1 MANLF
6 ESANYPT
13 REPTA
18 LQAGDLWAWKRTDLV
33 TDYPSSAYSLSYIAR
48 REITGEKISI
58 SSTGSTEAYTVSV
71 SSTTT
76 DNYEEGRY
84 HWVAYITRTSD
95 SARIEVD
102 KGVFEVAPNRS
113 TSSADPRSFAQI
125 ALDNIETYLKDPT
138 NLAAAS
144 YSIAG
149 RSLSRW
155 NRADLLT
162 ERERLKGEVTRERRA
177 EQIAKGLGTNATI
190 RVRFTA

>member
-6 ESANYPT
+6 DSANYPT

-48 REITGEKISI
+48 REITGEKIAI
-58 SSTGSTEAYTVSV
+58 STTGSTEGYTVSV

>member
-6 ESANYPT
+6 DSANYPT
-13 REPTA
+13 REPTEV
-18 LQAGDLWAWKRTDLV
+18 QAGDRWAWKRIDLV
-33 TDYPSSAYSLSYIAR
+33 TDYPSSAYSLSYVFR
-48 REITGEKISI
+48 KEITGERIAI
-58 SSTGSTEAYTVSV
+58 ATTGSATEYMVEVASTV
-71 SSTTT
+71 TT
-76 DNYEEGRY
+76 DYEAGTY

-102 KGVFEVAPNRS
+102 YGTITVQPNRS
-113 TSSADPRSFAQI
+113 TDSSDPRSFAQI

-155 NRADLLT
+155 NRDDLLR
-162 ERERLKGEVTRERRA
+162 EREVLKGEVVRERRA
-177 EQIAKGLGTNATI
+177 EQIKKGLGTNATI
-190 RVRFTA
+190 RVRFT

>member
-6 ESANYPT
+6 DSANYPT

-48 REITGEKISI
+48 REITGEKIAI
-58 SSTGSTEAYTVSV
+58 STTGSTEGYTVSV

-76 DNYEEGRY
+76 DNYEAGRY

-138 NLAAAS
+138 NIAAAS

-155 NRADLLT
+155 NRADLYV
-162 ERERLKGEVTRERRA
+162 ERERLKGEVVREQRA
-177 EQIAKGLGTNATI
+177 EQIRKGLGTNATI
-190 RVRFTA
+190 RVRFSA

>member
-6 ESANYPT
+6 DSANYPT

-48 REITGEKISI
+48 REITGEKIAI
-58 SSTGSTEAYTVSV
+58 STTGSTEAYTVSV

-76 DNYEEGRY
+76 DNYEAGRY

-113 TSSADPRSFAQI
+113 TSSTDPRSFAQI

>member
-6 ESANYPT
+6 DSANYPT
-13 REPTA
+13 RDPTA

-48 REITGEKISI
+48 REITGEKIAI
-58 SSTGSTEAYTVSV
+58 STTGSTDGYTVSV

>member
-6 ESANYPT
+6 DSANYPT

-48 REITGEKISI
+48 REITGEKIAI
-58 SSTGSTEAYTVSV
+58 STTGSTESYTVSV

-76 DNYEEGRY
+76 ANYEEGRY

>member
-1 MANLF
+1 
-6 ESANYPT
+6 
-13 REPTA
+13 
-18 LQAGDLWAWKRTDLV
+18 LQSGDRWAWKRTDLV
-33 TDYPSSAYSLSYIAR
+33 TDYPSSAYSLSYIFR
-48 REITGEKISI
+48 REITGERIAISA
-58 SSTGSTEAYTVSV
+58 TGSTDAYTIEVA
-71 SSTTT
+71 STTT
-76 DNYEEGRY
+76 DDYEAGRY

-95 SARIEVD
+95 SARIEID
-102 KGVFEVAPNRS
+102 NGVLEVQPNRS
-113 TSSADPRSFAQI
+113 TNNADPRSFAQI

-155 NRADLLT
+155 NREDLMT
-162 ERERLKGEVTRERRA
+162 ERERMKGEVARERKA

>member
-6 ESANYPT
+6 DSANYPT

-48 REITGEKISI
+48 REITGEKIAI
-58 SSTGSTEAYTVSV
+58 STTGSTDGYTVSV

>member
-18 LQAGDLWAWKRTDLV
+18 LQAGDLWAWTRTDLIL
-33 TDYPSSAYSLSYIAR
+33 DYPPSAYSLSYVAR
-48 REITGEKISI
+48 KEITGERIAISTTG
-58 SSTGSTEAYTVSV
+58 SSTGYTVSV
-71 SSTTT
+71 SSATTAA
-76 DNYEEGRY
+76 YAAGRY

-95 SARIEVD
+95 SARVEVD
-102 KGVFEVAPNRS
+102 QGVFEVEPNRA
-113 TSSADPRSFAQI
+113 TSSDDPRSWAQI
-125 ALDNIETYLKDPT
+125 ALDNVETYLRDP
-138 NLAAAS
+138 NNIAAAS

-155 NRADLLT
+155 SRADLFI
-162 ERERLKGEVTRERRA
+162 ERERLKGEVSRERRA

>member
-6 ESANYPT
+6 DSTNYPT
-13 REPTA
+13 REPTN
-18 LQAGDLWAWKRTDLV
+18 LQAGDLWGWKRTDLV

-48 REITGEKISI
+48 REITGEKIAI
-58 SSTGSTEAYTVSV
+58 SATGSTTAYTVSV
-71 SSTTT
+71 ASTTT
-76 DNYEEGRY
+76 ADYEAGRY

-95 SARIEVD
+95 SARIEID
-102 KGVFEVAPNRS
+102 QGVFEVEPNRA
-113 TSSADPRSFAQI
+113 TSSDDPRSFAQI
-125 ALDNIETYLKDPT
+125 ALDNIETYFKDPT
-138 NLAAAS
+138 NIAAAS

-155 NRADLLT
+155 NRADLLV
-162 ERERLKGEVTRERRA
+162 ERERLKGEVARERRA

>member
-1 MANLF
+1 MANQF
-6 ESANYPT
+6 DSANYPT
-13 REPTA
+13 REPDS

-48 REITGEKISI
+48 REITGERIAI
-58 SSTGSTEAYTVSV
+58 SSTGSTEAYTVAV
-71 SSTTT
+71 SSATTA
-76 DNYEEGRY
+76 NYQSGRY

-102 KGVFEVAPNRS
+102 KGVFDVTPNRS
-113 TSSADPRSFAQI
+113 TSSEDPRSFAQI

-138 NLAAAS
+138 NISAAS

-155 NRADLLT
+155 NRADLLV
-162 ERERLKGEVTRERRA
+162 ERERLKGEVVRERRA
-177 EQIAKGLGTNATI
+177 EQLARGLGTNATI

>member
-6 ESANYPT
+6 DSANYPT
-13 REPTA
+13 KELTEA
-18 LQAGDLWAWKRTDLV
+18 QVGDRWAWKRIDLV
-33 TDYPSSAYSLSYIAR
+33 TDYPHTAYSLSYVFR
-48 REITGEKISI
+48 REITGERIAITAS
-58 SSTGSTEAYTVSV
+58 GSTDAYTVEV

-76 DNYEEGRY
+76 ANYEAGTY

-102 KGVFEVAPNRS
+102 YGTITVQPNRS
-113 TSSADPRSFAQI
+113 TDSSDPRSFAQI

-155 NRADLLT
+155 NRDDLLR
-162 ERERLKGEVTRERRA
+162 EREVLKGEVVRERRA
-177 EQIAKGLGTNATI
+177 EQIKKGLGTNATI
-190 RVRFTA
+190 RVRFT

>member
-6 ESANYPT
+6 DSANYPT
-13 REPTA
+13 REPDS

-33 TDYPSSAYSLSYIAR
+33 TDYPFSAYSLSYVAR
-48 REITGEKISI
+48 REITGERIAISA
-58 SSTGSTEAYTVSV
+58 TGSTEAYTVAV
-71 SSTTT
+71 SSATTA
-76 DNYEEGRY
+76 DYQAGRY

-102 KGVFEVAPNRS
+102 KGVFEVVPNRS
-113 TSSADPRSFAQI
+113 TSSDDPRSFAQI

-138 NLAAAS
+138 NISAAS

-155 NRADLLT
+155 NRADLLV

-177 EQIAKGLGTNATI
+177 EQIARGLGTNATI